1 MGRGLTHLISIKGLN
16 SLSCIAIGSCTQ
28 VFLCSNDT
36 FQMGFPAGYLL
47 PDKGETFQNETLSC

>member
-16 SLSCIAIGSCTQ
+16 SLSRITIGSCMQ
-28 VFLCSNDT
+28 VFLCLNDT

-47 PDKGETFQNETLSC
+47 ADKGETFQNETFSC